1 MKHLIE
7 TTNPSGL
14 ATVRYDRIVLNSSTN
29 DVIVKGGGYE
39 YVDLGLPSHLKWA
52 KCNVGAEKETD
63 YGDYF
68 MWGSVTPYTDGELDW
83 STYKYCNGSYDTLT
97 KYNTSTDYGKNPDDK
112 TTLDSEDDAARVN
125 MGGDWRMPTEAECE
139 EIINN
144 TDSEWIEDYN
154 GTGVNGMKFTSKTD
168 KSKYIF
174 IPMAGYYD
182 GGFADTPA
190 CVWSSSINNSFP
202 FNAYLCEFYYSDFN
216 QMDYLDR
223 YYAIPVR
230 GVFK

>member
-1 MKHLIE
+1 
-7 TTNPSGL
+7 
-14 ATVRYDRIVLNSSTN
+14 
-29 DVIVKGGGYE
+29 
-39 YVDLGLPSHLKWA
+39 
-52 KCNVGAEKETD
+52 
-63 YGDYF
+63 

-174 IPMAGYYD
+174 IPITLLSCRIESAFTTYSNSR
-182 GGFADTPA
+182 F
-190 CVWSSSINNSFP
+190 WSSTLASSTT
-202 FNAYLCEFYYSDFN
+202 NAWVYDISTQGIGKTSDPLCN
-216 QMDYLDR
+216 GLHIR
-223 YYAIPVR
+223 PV
-230 GVFK
+230 KHA